1 MRDKNGVNPDR
12 MGGREKM
19 RGVEGEEAMI
29 RIYYMSKNSI
39 FNKMKQMKKLTK
51 SFFWDKVVSSKLLLL
66 HKYSP
71 SS

>member
-12 MGGREKM
+12 MGGREKV

-29 RIYYMSKNSI
+29 RLYYMSKNSI
-39 FNKMKQMKKLTK
+39 FSKMKQIKKLTK
-51 SFFWDKVVSSKLLLL
+51 SFFWDKVVSSKWLLL

>member
-51 SFFWDKVVSSKLLLL
+51 SFF
-66 HKYSP
+66 
-71 SS
+71 